1 MGFKEKSHLHDRK
14 IEGETAS
21 ADVEAEASHPEDLAQ
36 IINEGDS
43 TTDFQC
49 R

>member
-21 ADVEAEASHPEDLAQ
+21 ADVEAAASHPEDLAQ
-36 IINEGDS
+36 IINGDS
-43 TTDFQC
+43 TTGFQC